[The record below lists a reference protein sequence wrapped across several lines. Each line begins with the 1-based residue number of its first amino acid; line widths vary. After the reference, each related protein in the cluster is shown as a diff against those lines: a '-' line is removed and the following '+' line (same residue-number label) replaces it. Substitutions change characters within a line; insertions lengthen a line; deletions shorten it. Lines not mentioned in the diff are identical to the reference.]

1 MSEFGLSEGEPRI
14 ERTLSDRG
22 INMSFWK
29 RVFGGQSKSVREEE
43 RMTVHQPQAGGSMP
57 WYVASSR
64 KPRMEQLVL
73 DPGALDFR
81 DEPRMLMLTAL
92 YLRVYQSFWISVL
105 LKLDGAERPV
115 ILVKANE
122 STSSLKSQPLKIAF
136 SFIKGEAGNMFALFV
151 EFAGP
156 APFNC
161 PTKPLVF
168 FEDIQGLDHAENRD
182 RLRAQLDA
190 DRFDVWLAEGGSA
203 KVVGDVMSAD
213 SIDVKYTASLAI
225 EPACRAKLKE
235 LVEQHFTEHLRI
247 GPQGWNFKRSSED
260 FMHDLPVSAPPILT
274 DPNATRSAPARS
286 RPGDAKPAVWVDP
299 EAEREAA
306 HVVLF
311 FRGEIPGQGAMPTR
325 TKDVIFKKAEQL
337 GVVITTSTQFHAY
350 RNSPDNVNSVQ
361 QGKPIALIA
370 TMEVAAKSGE
380 GMAMVDRYT
389 SGKSPTAEFYCPKQ
403 GFLSK
408 TPDCGVVIICR

>member
-1 MSEFGLSEGEPRI
+1 MRNEEYRMS
-14 ERTLSDRG
+14 
-22 INMSFWK
+22 
-29 RVFGGQSKSVREEE
+29 VQ
-43 RMTVHQPQAGGSMP
+43 QPQAGTNAP

-64 KPRMEQLVL
+64 RPRMEQLVL
-73 DPGALDFR
+73 HPGALDFR

-105 LKLDGAERPV
+105 LRPDGAERPV
-115 ILVKANE
+115 ILIKANE
-122 STSSLKSQPLKIAF
+122 STGTLKSQPLKIAF
-136 SFIKGEAGNMFALFV
+136 SFIKGATGNMFALFV
-151 EFAGP
+151 EFAVP

-190 DRFDVWLAEGGSA
+190 EQFDVWLAEGGEA

-213 SIDVKYTASLAI
+213 AINVKYAASLPI
-225 EPACRAKLKE
+225 EPGCRAKLKE
-235 LVEQHFTEHLRI
+235 LVEQHFAEHLRI
-247 GPQGWNFKRSSED
+247 GPHGWNFKQSSEE
-260 FMHDLPVSAPPILT
+260 FMRDLPVSAPPILP
-274 DPNATRSAPARS
+274 DPSATSAASARS
-286 RPGDAKPAVWVDP
+286 RPSHAGRAAWVDP
-299 EAEREAA
+299 QAEREAA

-325 TKDVIFKKAEQL
+325 TKDFIFKKAEEL
-337 GVVITTSTQFHAY
+337 GVVITTGTQFHAY

-370 TMEVAAKSGE
+370 MMEVAVKSGE
-380 GMAMVDRYT
+380 GQAMIDRLI
-389 SGKSPTAEFYCPKQ
+389 SGKAPTAEFYCPKQ
-403 GFLSK
+403 GSFLSR